1 MSVFKATTVAALTLL
16 LSNASVQSFQPSSYN
31 GRSCSYTEL
40 SLAARRPFIS
50 GNWKLNPQTRDEA
63 IQLAT
68 DIAASVTDTTPSADI
83 ALFVPYVFLEST
95 MNVVQK
101 KLMIGAEV
109 SFLYFLLNVC
119 DCSRWSMCNNRNI
132 KLTFADG
139 CVFTGLYRVY
149 VRKFKVP
156 LPVPFPPVC

>member
-1 MSVFKATTVAALTLL
+1 MSLFQTAATLAVITLL
-16 LSNASVQSFQPSSYN
+16 SANVAVQSFQPLSTSN
-31 GRSCSYTEL
+31 SGRWARTSIATTTTTEL

-68 DIAASVTDTTPSADI
+68 DIAASVTESSPNADI

-95 MNVVQK
+95 MNVVQS

-109 SFLYFLLNVC
+109 SV
-119 DCSRWSMCNNRNI
+119 
-132 KLTFADG
+132 
-139 CVFTGLYRVY
+139 
-149 VRKFKVP
+149 
-156 LPVPFPPVC
+156 